1 MRKILF
7 VDDEM
12 NVLQGLKRMLRKMR
26 YEWDTEFATSG
37 EEALNFM
44 SQSPFD
50 VVVSDMR
57 MPRMDGVELLDTVM
71 EQYPE
76 TVRIILSGHTDRE
89 MIMKTVK
96 CTHQFLVKPC
106 DADTVKYTI
115 ERACKLQ
122 DLLRDERLKK
132 IVTGIKDLPSLPS
145 LYGMIVNEMKSPD
158 ASIKKVGEII
168 SQDVSMS
175 AKVLQIVNSA
185 YFGLPRKLTDPQQA
199 AVYLGIETLKA
210 LVLSIHVFSSF
221 TKESEMLGLSLTEMW
236 NHSLAVGR
244 LAKEIVRA
252 ENTEGKV
259 VEETLIS
266 GILHDIGKLVLLKEP
281 GRYKKVKEFIDM
293 TGGSFVEAE
302 YAVLKTSH
310 AELGAYLL
318 GVWGLPDNIVE
329 TIAFHHEP
337 SKLVENIFIKLNND
351 SNKGK
356 EEKNSGGSIIKF
368 QSFNNS
374 PLEFASLTAVHVANA
389 LLMQKGCTPETTVF
403 PYIDMLYMKTLN
415 LKDKLPKWVGIY
427 NKLLQEED

>member
-1 MRKILF
+1 MRRILF
-7 VDDEM
+7 VDDEI

-26 YEWDTEFATSG
+26 YEWDTEYAKNG
-37 EEALNFM
+37 EEALDFM
-44 SQSPFD
+44 SKTPFD

-57 MPRMDGVELLDTVM
+57 MPRMDGVELLGTVM

-76 TVRIILSGHTDRE
+76 TVRIILSGHSDRE

-106 DADTVKYTI
+106 DAETVRYTI

-122 DLLRDERLKK
+122 DLLRDEKLKK
-132 IVTGIKDLPSLPS
+132 IVAGIKDLPSLPS
-145 LYGMIVNEMKSPD
+145 LYGMIVEEMQSPD

-168 SQDVSMS
+168 AQDVSMS

-221 TKESEMLGLSLTEMW
+221 TKEAESFGLSFEEMW
-236 NHSLAVGR
+236 RHSLMVAR
-244 LAKEIVRA
+244 LAKEIARSEKA
-252 ENTEGKV
+252 EMKA
-259 VEETLIS
+259 VEESFIS
-266 GILHDIGKLVLLKEP
+266 GILHDIGKLILLKIP
-281 GRYKKVKEFIDM
+281 HQYRKVKDFVEI
-293 TGGSFVEAE
+293 TGGSYLDGE

-318 GVWGLPDNIVE
+318 GLWGLPDSVVE

-337 SKLVENIFIKLNND
+337 SKLIENIFIKLNKP
-351 SNKGK
+351 SNNGG
-356 EEKNSGGSIIKF
+356 EKSFSDESLVNLKSI
-368 QSFNNS
+368 NNYS
-374 PLEFASLTAVHVANA
+374 TEFANLTAVHVANA
-389 LLMQKGCTPETTVF
+389 LMMQKRCTHETTVSPQF
-403 PYIDMLYMKTLN
+403 DMLFVRTLN
-415 LKDKLPKWVGIY
+415 LSGKLDGWSQLY
-427 NKLLQEED
+427 NKMVEEEN